1 MSMTAEL
8 IAALCGVGVMLLGG
22 AVYRLQRRA
31 VTTRRVADLLSELSR
46 LGHVRVAATGLRPSP
61 EWQLAARQLLGQ
73 LQTRDTILRAP
84 IAAIACISLFLG
96 LATVSAIWI
105 LLAGLAALLT
115 YLLGGSQRRQ
125 RRIEIQ
131 ALDAVTL
138 LASGLRA
145 GYSVP
150 QAIALVARNSPEPTS
165 SEFSMAAQEM
175 AVGVPLADAVAHLSQ
190 RTANSDYELV
200 AIIIRVQHEVGGN
213 LAQILDS
220 VGGTLRERLELRRQ
234 VSALTAQQRL
244 SSVILTV
251 LPFVL
256 LASLFLA
263 DRSFVQPLVTEPIGR
278 GLLVLATVM
287 VLLGW
292 TVMRSVGRVE
302 V

>member
-1 MSMTAEL
+1 MTAEF
-8 IAALCGVGVMLLGG
+8 IAALCGVGVMLIGG

-31 VTTRRVADLLSELSR
+31 ATTRRVADLLSETSR
-46 LGHVRVAATGLRPSP
+46 LGHTPVAGTRFGPSA
-61 EWQLAARQLLGQ
+61 EVQLMARQLLAQ
-73 LQTRDTILRAP
+73 LQTRDTMLRAP
-84 IAAIACISLFLG
+84 VGAIACISLLLG
-96 LATVSAIWI
+96 LATVSTVWI
-105 LLAGLAALLT
+105 LLAALTGLLA
-115 YLLGGSQRRQ
+115 YLLGGSQRRR

-150 QAIALVARNSPEPTS
+150 QSIELVARNSPEPTS

-175 AVGVPLADAVAHLSQ
+175 ALGVPLADAVAHLSQ

-200 AIIIRVQHEVGGN
+200 AIIIRVQHDVGGN

-220 VGGTLRERLELRRQ
+220 VVSTLRERLELRRQ

-244 SSVILTV
+244 SSVILTS
-251 LPFVL
+251 LPFAL
-256 LASLFLA
+256 LAFLFLA
-263 DRSFVQPLVTEPIGR
+263 DRSFVQPLLTEPIGR
-278 GLLVLATVM
+278 GLLVLAAVM

-292 TVMRSVGRVE
+292 TIMRSVGRVE